1 MLLLPSVAPAGIR
14 SAQQLSVV
22 LLVTFAAVG
31 VVFFG
36 AILLARQFNRIIASP
51 KSSSMLS
58 RATAAI
64 IAVTA
69 VWMLAA

>member
-1 MLLLPSVAPAGIR
+1 
-14 SAQQLSVV
+14 V